1 MGKFAIFWRDL
12 KIVAKA
18 VWINLLLFM
27 AILALA
33 VVLLRLSVDDP
44 QTSWLQLLVDAFH
57 LAVIERVV
65 EPGAGALPM
74 ILTFVMP
81 LLTLVIL
88 GEGVL
93 RVLSTFIARGEHREE
108 WDRMVAKTFSDHIVI
123 CGVGELGRALVQQLL
138 EANPSARMVLVD
150 PRPGVI
156 AELGLN
162 SPNICHIVSDMT
174 TLEALETANCREAA
188 LIILSSGNDAFNL
201 EAAFKVLQ
209 INPDAQIWIRLYRGQ
224 LAELFEHYKKP
235 NVHFF
240 CPYQEAAQVLIGHIR
255 DRTGE

>member
-1 MGKFAIFWRDL
+1 MMKLAAFWRDL

-18 VWINLLLFM
+18 IWINLLLFI
-27 AILALA
+27 AILAVA
-33 VVLLRLSVDDP
+33 VVLLRLSVEDP
-44 QTSWLQLLVDAFH
+44 RTNWLQLLVDAFH
-57 LAVIERVV
+57 MAVIERVV
-65 EPGAGALPM
+65 EPGGGALPM

-81 LLTLVIL
+81 LLTIVIL

-93 RVLSTFIARGEHREE
+93 RILSTFIARGEHREE
-108 WDRMVAKTFSDHIVI
+108 WDRMVAKTFTDHIVI
-123 CGVGELGRALVQQLL
+123 CGVGELGRALVQHLL
-138 EANPSARMVLVD
+138 KANPSACMVLVD

-174 TLEALETANCREAA
+174 TLEALETANCRTAT
-188 LIILSSGNDAFNL
+188 LVILSSGNDAFNL

-209 INPDAQIWIRLYRGQ
+209 INPNAQIWIRLYRGQ

-240 CPYQEAAQVLIGHIR
+240 CPYQEAAQALVEHIR
-255 DRTGE
+255 GRSGK

>member
-1 MGKFAIFWRDL
+1 MMKLAAFWRDL

-18 VWINLLLFM
+18 IWINLLLFI
-27 AILALA
+27 AILAVA
-33 VVLLRLSVDDP
+33 VVLLRLSVEDP
-44 QTSWLQLLVDAFH
+44 RTNWLQLLVDAFH
-57 LAVIERVV
+57 MAVIERVV
-65 EPGAGALPM
+65 EPGGGALPM

-81 LLTLVIL
+81 LLTIVIL

-93 RVLSTFIARGEHREE
+93 RILSTFIARGEHREE
-108 WDRMVAKTFSDHIVI
+108 WDRMVAKTFTDHIVI
-123 CGVGELGRALVQQLL
+123 CGVGELGRALVQHLL
-138 EANPSARMVLVD
+138 KANPSACMVLVD

-174 TLEALETANCREAA
+174 TLEALETANCRTAT
-188 LIILSSGNDAFNL
+188 LVILSSGNDAFNL

-240 CPYQEAAQVLIGHIR
+240 CPYQEAAQALVEHIR
-255 DRTGE
+255 GRSGK